1 MSIAGGG
8 AAISGGTAEIAGG
21 TAAIAAEATIVMG
34 MPEDLIMSAILAAD
48 SVTHSAKTSKR
59 LGIDVA
65 GCAADGL
72 LG

>member
-1 MSIAGGG
+1 LIAGGG
-8 AAISGGTAEIAGG
+8 AAIAGG
-21 TAAIAAEATIVMG
+21 TAAIAEAATIVMG

-65 GCAADGL
+65 GRAADGL

>member
-1 MSIAGGG
+1 MSIAGGA
-8 AAISGGTAEIAGG
+8 AAIAGGTAEIASGR
-21 TAAIAAEATIVMG
+21 AAIAGEATIVMG
-34 MPEDLIMSAILAAD
+34 MPEDLIMSAIVAAD

-65 GCAADGL
+65 GRAAAGL